1 MQVYSIA
8 QHSGESRE
16 NVHTVNSSTQEERFP
31 LTILPLN
38 PVLSHL
44 LAPPLASSFILAF
57 FCPAAAQA
65 FSLFSYQ
72 LSHVV
77 RKQLKCTPSTFIPTI
92 KIISF

>member
-1 MQVYSIA
+1 MQDYSIA

-38 PVLSHL
+38 PVLGHM

-65 FSLFSYQ
+65 FSQ
-72 LSHVV
+72 LA
-77 RKQLKCTPSTFIPTI
+77 
-92 KIISF
+92 ISFHTWLENSSNVPQVLSFPRLK